1 MDHTQP
7 SQTELEQEYIESLD
21 EKQLQAYHIA
31 KNHLGE
37 SYTLVKSNGY
47 LEFLKNR
54 ESQTK

>member
-7 SQTELEQEYIESLD
+7 TQTELEQEYIESLN

-47 LEFLKNR
+47 LEFLKKR

>member
-1 MDHTQP
+1 MDQTQP

-47 LEFLKNR
+47 LEFLKKR

>member
-1 MDHTQP
+1 MDQTQP

-54 ESQTK
+54 ESRIK

>member
-47 LEFLKNR
+47 LEFLKKR

>member
-1 MDHTQP
+1 MDQTQP

>member
-21 EKQLQAYHIA
+21 ERQLQAYHIA

-47 LEFLKNR
+47 LEFLKKR

>member
-21 EKQLQAYHIA
+21 EKQLQAYRIA

-47 LEFLKNR
+47 LEFLKKR